1 MLKWNTHVILV
12 TLKPGS
18 PTREKINFIR
28 QSVEVCNLNNDD
40 LLSELYFSLVLF
52 ILHYSSEL

>member
-12 TLKPGS
+12 TLKLGS

-28 QSVEVCNLNNDD
+28 QRVEVCNLNNDD